1 MSSTGSV
8 TERIAQ
14 LGLAEHVVLP
24 GFVSDEALAC
34 LYSAALAVVLPSLIE
49 GFGLP
54 AVEAAACGAAV
65 LLSDLEPHRAS
76 LGDAA
81 LYFDPEDSEA
91 IAHAMSWALDEPD
104 RTESLGDEAREQVAP
119 LTWDATARALKAV
132 IQDAV

>member
-1 MSSTGSV
+1 
-8 TERIAQ
+8 
-14 LGLAEHVVLP
+14 
-24 GFVSDEALAC
+24 VSDEALAC

-76 LGDAA
+76 LGEAA
-81 LYFDPEDSEA
+81 LYFDPEDPEA

-104 RTESLGDEAREQVAP
+104 RTESLGDQARAQVAP
-119 LTWDATARALKAV
+119 LNWDASARALKRV
-132 IQDAV
+132 LDDAVR